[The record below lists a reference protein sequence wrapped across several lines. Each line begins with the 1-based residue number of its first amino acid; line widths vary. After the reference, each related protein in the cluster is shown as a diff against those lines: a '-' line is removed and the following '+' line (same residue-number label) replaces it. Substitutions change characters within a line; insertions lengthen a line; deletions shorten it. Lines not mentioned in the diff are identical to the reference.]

1 MLAQNMRA
9 RPLTPYSQWID
20 TALTHRLEHHGR
32 ALNQHKIYEINST
45 AIGGGVVELLRSQL
59 PLTRGLGID
68 AHWLVM
74 PPDKQFFTIT
84 KQIHNALQGK
94 VLDKPLD
101 LDYYADY
108 TKSVARDLPLDG
120 NLYILHD
127 PQTLGLIPALTAA
140 GKTVIWRCHIDLTK
154 SDPTIHRWVADQL
167 DNVAAIIVSLHS
179 YAHGLDSHKIRV
191 VTPAID
197 PLAAKNQPL
206 STAMHQRILKA
217 QGIDPT
223 APFIAQVSRYDRFKD
238 PLGVI
243 NVYDHLQHY
252 FPGLQCVML
261 GNDAS
266 DDPEGREVYGEVRAR
281 AASSHG
287 KVHVICKNSELLAN
301 TIQATARAIIQY
313 SNREGF
319 GLTVTEALWKKA
331 VVLAR
336 PVGGIQLQIIDNKTG
351 IAATGKPRYDAERL
365 AEVLQSPKQSLRLQ
379 TLGHEYVRRH
389 FITPVMLEKYLAVYQ
404 STIAI
409 PAQTA
414 IA

>member
-1 MLAQNMRA
+1 MLAQYMRA
-9 RPLTPYSQWID
+9 RPLTPYHSWID
-20 TALTHRLEHHGR
+20 ATLIERLEHHGR

-74 PPDKQFFTIT
+74 PPDKDFFAIT

-94 VLDKPLD
+94 TPDKQLD
-101 LDYYADY
+101 LNYYADY
-108 TKSVARDLPLDG
+108 TQSVARTLPLDG
-120 NLYILHD
+120 DLYILHD
-127 PQTLGLIPALTAA
+127 PQTLGLIPSLIAA
-140 GKTVIWRCHIDLTK
+140 GKTVIWRCHIDLTQ
-154 SDPTIHRWVADQL
+154 SDPAVHKWVRDQL
-167 DNVAAIIVSLHS
+167 DDVAAIIVSLHS
-179 YAHGLDSHKIRV
+179 YAHGLASHKIRV

-206 STAMHQRILKA
+206 SEAMRERVLRSQA
-217 QGIDPT
+217 IDPT
-223 APFIAQVSRYDRFKD
+223 IPFIAQVSRYDRFKD

-243 NVYDHLQHY
+243 DVYDQIRHY
-252 FPGLQCVML
+252 IPGLQCVLL

-266 DDPEGREVYGEVRAR
+266 DDPEGREVYAEVRAR
-281 AASSHG
+281 AATSPG
-287 KVHVICKNSELLAN
+287 KVHVICKDSELLAN
-301 TIQATARAIIQY
+301 AIQDTARAVIQY
-313 SNREGF
+313 SSREGF

-336 PVGGIQLQIIDNKTG
+336 PVGGIQLQIIDGKTG
-351 IAATGKPRYDAERL
+351 VAATGKPRHDAERL

-389 FITPVMLEKYLAVYQ
+389 FITPVMLEKYLSVYQ
-404 STIAI
+404 AVLPSRI
-409 PAQTA
+409 PA
-414 IA
+414 